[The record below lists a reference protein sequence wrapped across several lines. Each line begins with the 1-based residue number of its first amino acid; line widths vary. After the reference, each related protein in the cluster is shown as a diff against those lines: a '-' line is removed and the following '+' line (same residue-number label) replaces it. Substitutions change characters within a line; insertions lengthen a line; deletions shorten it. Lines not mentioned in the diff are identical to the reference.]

1 MFITAL
7 CPTAHTAALGRA
19 SATMMKTTKSS
30 SSSMAIRG
38 ARVRAHAS
46 SDVKKSEAIVEAT
59 SIYPVVADVDTSF
72 ARCGFTSACEE
83 AMNRQINIEY
93 NVSYIYHSMY
103 AYFSRD
109 NVALEGFAKHFEKE
123 SLEERAHAQQ
133 LMDYQNL
140 RGGKVILQQLLPPQ
154 SEFDHPEKGC
164 ALYALELALS
174 LEKLNL
180 DKLRELYV
188 VADDAND
195 AALCDFL
202 EGDMLAPQIAS
213 IREVA
218 EMVAT
223 LKRMGPPGDGMAAW
237 HFDQTLRA

>member
-1 MFITAL
+1 
-7 CPTAHTAALGRA
+7 
-19 SATMMKTTKSS
+19 
-30 SSSMAIRG
+30 
-38 ARVRAHAS
+38 
-46 SDVKKSEAIVEAT
+46 
-59 SIYPVVADVDTSF
+59 
-72 ARCGFTSACEE
+72 
-83 AMNRQINIEY
+83 
-93 NVSYIYHSMY
+93 MY

-133 LMDYQNL
+133 LMAYQNL

-202 EGDMLAPQIAS
+202 EGDMLAPQIES

>member
-1 MFITAL
+1 MIRS
-7 CPTAHTAALGRA
+7 HSRA
-19 SATMMKTTKSS
+19 RSRIAWRLDARSRARSRAWRVIAVHVRATTTD
-30 SSSMAIRG
+30 
-38 ARVRAHAS
+38 ARVRALPY
-46 SDVKKSEAIVEAT
+46 T
-59 SIYPVVADVDTSF
+59 CAD
-72 ARCGFTSACEE
+72 
-83 AMNRQINIEY
+83 

-133 LMDYQNL
+133 LMAYQNL

-202 EGDMLAPQIAS
+202 EGDMLAPQIES